1 MTDERHTPLN
11 SPQWEKSVPTPL
23 MGEGEDEG
31 EICTTH
37 FSPCLKKSF
46 LDFENPDIEW
56 LANKSGYHKRRNL

>member
-1 MTDERHTPLN
+1 
-11 SPQWEKSVPTPL
+11 

-31 EICTTH
+31 EICTIH
-37 FSPCLKKSF
+37 FPPCLKKSF